1 MTDDKELEKPDRLSL
16 ILNILPFAHLASGCG
31 LMFAGLDTVGQRVAF
46 AFAWIYLLPPLVAR
60 FTLAVY
66 GIPAG
71 QLTQDTRGYRVWWFL
86 TQWQTLFNRLPWLEE
101 VLRLVPG
108 LYAFWIGLWGG
119 HLSPFAYVG
128 PGVVITDRY
137 LVYVERGAVLGFKSA
152 LAAHMVIRDQ
162 QGRYVVVVAAP
173 VVEAEAILGGYA
185 GLGPGAI
192 LRAGHLLPSGRRV
205 APFGEWPRRKFE
217 SEAI

>member
-1 MTDDKELEKPDRLSL
+1 MTDAKQLEKPDRLSL
-16 ILNILPFAHLASGCG
+16 LLNILPFVHLASGAVF
-31 LMFAGLDTVGQRVAF
+31 MFGGLDTVGQRVGF
-46 AFAWIYLLPPLVAR
+46 ALAWIYLLPPLVAR
-60 FTLAVY
+60 CTLAVF
-66 GIPAG
+66 GVPGG

-108 LYAFWIGLWGG
+108 LYAFWIALWGG
-119 HLSPFAYVG
+119 HLSAFAYVG

-137 LVYVERGAVLGFKSA
+137 LVHVGRGAVLGFKSA
-152 LAAHMVIRDQ
+152 LAAHMVIRDE

-173 VVEAEAILGGYA
+173 VVEIEAILGGGA

-192 LRAGHLLPSGRRV
+192 LRAGHLLPTGRRL
-205 APFGEWPRRKFE
+205 ASLTEWPRRQTGQE
-217 SEAI
+217 TT

>member
-1 MTDDKELEKPDRLSL
+1 MTDGKELEKPDRLSL
-16 ILNILPFAHLASGCG
+16 LLNILPFVHLASGAVF
-31 LMFAGLDTVGQRVAF
+31 MFGGLDTVGQRLIF
-46 AFAWIYLLPPLVAR
+46 ALAWIYLLPPLVAR
-60 FTLAVY
+60 CTLAAFGVP
-66 GIPAG
+66 GG
-71 QLTQDTRGYRVWWFL
+71 QLTQDTSGYRIWWFL

-108 LYAFWIGLWGG
+108 LYAFWIALWGG
-119 HLSPFAYVG
+119 QLSPFAYVG

-137 LVYVERGAVLGFKSA
+137 LVHVGRGAVLGFKSA
-152 LAAHMVIRDQ
+152 LAAHMVIRDK

-173 VVEAEAILGGYA
+173 VVEAEAILGGDA

-205 APFGEWPRRKFE
+205 APFSEWPRRNPGQE
-217 SEAI
+217 TP

>member
-1 MTDDKELEKPDRLSL
+1 MTDGKKLEKPDRLSL
-16 ILNILPFAHLASGCG
+16 LLNILPFVHLASGG
-31 LMFAGLDTVGQRVAF
+31 VVMFGELNAF
-46 AFAWIYLLPPLVAR
+46 GERLVFLLVWIYLLPPLVAR
-60 FTLAVY
+60 CTLEIFGVP
-66 GIPAG
+66 GG
-71 QLTQDTRGYRVWWFL
+71 QLMQDTRGYRVWWFL

-108 LYAFWIGLWGG
+108 LYAFWIALWGG

-137 LVYVERGAVLGFKSA
+137 LVQVERGAVLGFKSA
-152 LAAHMVIRDQ
+152 LAGHMVIRNE

-173 VVEAEAILGGYA
+173 VAEAESILGGNA
-185 GLGPGAI
+185 GLGPGSI

-205 APFGEWPRRKFE
+205 APFSEWPHRQ
-217 SEAI
+217 SG